1 MLSRLLV
8 SLLVYCYL
16 TTASCTPMP
25 FSFGNGPRR
34 RNNLSTIAV
43 PELYQNLALED
54 IPTTVGEGVVLSNR
68 IRTRYG
74 YFFGRPVTR
83 IARFLNSPVGKFLRP
98 VVGRFLD
105 DTQSILHWGILTS
118 EEPPYNST
126 RKHIR
131 GGTWVPRP
139 DTGMIFELRNSA
151 NTGLI
156 YLDVKN
162 WETYSDRPE
171 KVEFLGVHN
180 RTDEELITIGRTYI
194 QHVGREGFHNFYR
207 NCQVFTTWYTKALW
221 PKVPVSKRAD
231 QLFGKLL
238 WWFKD
243 WKKTA
248 KWGVGK
254 LKFFFGFRAHK
265 VEEPDSAAEFV
276 KVEELLSHVSSP
288 ES

>member
-1 MLSRLLV
+1 
-8 SLLVYCYL
+8 
-16 TTASCTPMP
+16 MP
-25 FSFGNGPRR
+25 FAFEDGPPRQ
-34 RNNLSTIAV
+34 NNVSTIAV
-43 PELYQNLALED
+43 PDLYENLALED
-54 IPTTVGEGVVLSNR
+54 IPTTVGDDVVLSNR

-83 IARFLNSPVGKFLRP
+83 VTRLLNHPVGKFLRP
-98 VVGRFLD
+98 VFGRFIAD
-105 DTQSILHWGILTS
+105 VPSILHWGILTS
-118 EEPPYNST
+118 DERPYNST
-126 RKHIR
+126 RKLPR

-162 WETYSDRPE
+162 WETYSYRPE
-171 KVEFLGVHN
+171 KVKFLGVHN
-180 RTDEELITIGRTYI
+180 RTDEDLITIGRTYI

-248 KWGVGK
+248 KWGVEK
-254 LKFFFGFRAHK
+254 VKSFFGFRADN
-265 VEEPDSAAEFV
+265 VEAPDSAVAFV
-276 KVEELLSHVSSP
+276 AVEELLSQGNSSKS
-288 ES
+288 EKEVVKSKVH